1 MFAHKSVLHLS
12 SQRALARMAKTLSF
26 HNNTIQLY
34 KKVYI
39 YWPRFL
45 QMIKSDVN
53 VTVVTASAINDLMLE
68 KFLLE
73 LNKVKVDDSLIKEMI
88 GQASPGVSIIKLFFS
103 SFLMFRVNHLE
114 RLSLLSLLSL
124 F

>member
-1 MFAHKSVLHLS
+1 MFAHKSVPHLS
-12 SQRALARMAKTLSF
+12 SQRALAHMAKTLSF

-73 LNKVKVDDSLIKEMI
+73 LNKVKVDDSLIKKMI
-88 GQASPGVSIIKLFFS
+88 GQASPGVSIIKLFFLR
-103 SFLMFRVNHLE
+103 F
-114 RLSLLSLLSL
+114 
-124 F
+124 